1 MITKAN
7 TTAATPIQKMST
19 WEMLEGL
26 NSNLTDKSKESEGP
40 PTSQEFTK
48 MINSL
53 THQAVKII
61 QIKAWAPSR
70 AKSLWIFQI
79 FKVNKS
85 WREASQSK
93 TATFSMALAKVQT
106 MEVKSCK
113 RTRCRITM
121 MEILDSSPSQFSQM
135 QILKGWIMIRMINL
149 SFHKSDIL

>member
-7 TTAATPIQKMST
+7 TTVATPIQKMST

-61 QIKAWAPSR
+61 QIKA
-70 AKSLWIFQI
+70 
-79 FKVNKS
+79 
-85 WREASQSK
+85 
-93 TATFSMALAKVQT
+93 
-106 MEVKSCK
+106 
-113 RTRCRITM
+113 
-121 MEILDSSPSQFSQM
+121 
-135 QILKGWIMIRMINL
+135 
-149 SFHKSDIL
+149 